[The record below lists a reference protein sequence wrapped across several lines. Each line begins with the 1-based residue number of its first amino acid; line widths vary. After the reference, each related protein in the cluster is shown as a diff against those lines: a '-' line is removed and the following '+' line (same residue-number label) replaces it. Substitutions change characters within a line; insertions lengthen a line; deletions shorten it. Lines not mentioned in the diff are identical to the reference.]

1 MSDDFFNN
9 LQAITD
15 NIGDIAFTKYATITN
30 LNSDGTCTAKEDEED
45 GLTHENVLT
54 LAHNLQVGDKI
65 VVGFV
70 DNSIYNPIILG
81 VMGEETYTK
90 AEIDKIID
98 GIVSG
103 DISLDDVDVSVDMKF
118 TGISGRDDSI
128 ILSAELIK
136 PEE

>member
-1 MSDDFFNN
+1 MDFFDN
-9 LQAITD
+9 LQA
-15 NIGDIAFTKYATITN
+15 ATNN
-30 LNSDGTCTAKEDEED
+30 LEEIVFNRFATVIEVNSDSTVNCKEDD

-54 LAHNLQVGDKI
+54 LSHNLQVGDK
-65 VVGFV
+65 VVIGFE

>member
-1 MSDDFFNN
+1 MSDDFFSN
-9 LQAITD
+9 LQAATS
-15 NIGDIAFTKYATITN
+15 NIDDIVFNRFATISEIN
-30 LNSDGTCTAKEDEED
+30 NDGTVNCKEDD

-54 LAHNLQVGDKI
+54 LSHNLQVGDK
-65 VVGFV
+65 VVIGFE

-128 ILSAELIK
+128 ILSADLIK

>member
-1 MSDDFFNN
+1 MDFFDN
-9 LQAITD
+9 LQAATSNLD
-15 NIGDIAFTKYATITN
+15 DIVFNRFATVVEIN
-30 LNSDGTCTAKEDEED
+30 NDGTVNCREEE
-45 GLTHENVLT
+45 GITHENVLT
-54 LAHNLQVGDKI
+54 LSHNLQVGDK
-65 VVGFV
+65 VVIGFE

-90 AEIDKIID
+90 AEIDKIVD

-103 DISLDDVDVSVDMKF
+103 DISLDGVDVSVDMKF

>member
-1 MSDDFFNN
+1 MSDDFFSN
-9 LQAITD
+9 LQAATS
-15 NIGDIAFTKYATITN
+15 NIDDIVFNRFATISEIN
-30 LNSDGTCTAKEDEED
+30 NDGTVNCKEDD

-54 LAHNLQVGDKI
+54 LSHNLQVGDK
-65 VVGFV
+65 VVIGFE